1 MRQIPHKG
9 IGYGIARYLSGGM
22 PSKLNP
28 EISFNYL
35 GQFDQDLQQHGVQLS
50 SYSCGSDSSGNQE
63 RPYVLNING
72 MITEGRLRLTIS
84 YSKANSTQKKRSCG
98 YRKRFK
104 AACGPSLRIAFIKN
118 NRN

>member
-35 GQFDQDLQQHGVQLS
+35 GQFDQDLQQDGVQLS

-72 MITEGRLRLTIS
+72 MITEGRLKLTIS
-84 YSKANSTQKKRSCG
+84 YSEQTV
-98 YRKRFK
+98 RKRNDHAVIGNDSK
-104 AACGPSLRIAFIKN
+104 PPADHHYALRS
-118 NRN
+118 